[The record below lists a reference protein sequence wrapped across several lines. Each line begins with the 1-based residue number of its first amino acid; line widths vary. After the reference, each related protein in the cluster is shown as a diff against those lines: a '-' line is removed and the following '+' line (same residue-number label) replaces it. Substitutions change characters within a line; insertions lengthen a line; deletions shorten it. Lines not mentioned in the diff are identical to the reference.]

1 MSCGLIKVAG
11 LFTEV
16 FFIREFILFIYIYRG
31 VFIIYKGVFVCFIL
45 FETGLWAGP
54 SMCSLKPMSE

>member
-1 MSCGLIKVAG
+1 MTCGLIKVAG

-16 FFIREFILFIYIYRG
+16 FFIREFILFIYRG

-45 FETGLWAGP
+45 FETGPYYITSAD
-54 SMCSLKPMSE
+54 